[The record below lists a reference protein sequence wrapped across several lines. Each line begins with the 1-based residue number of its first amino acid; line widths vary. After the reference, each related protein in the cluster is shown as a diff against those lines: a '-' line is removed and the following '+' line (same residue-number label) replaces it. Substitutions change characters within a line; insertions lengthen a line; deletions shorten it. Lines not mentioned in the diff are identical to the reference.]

1 MHFHCFLG
9 FQTLNAAWS
18 TDQMSHRETVICA
31 SWSLDYRGTM
41 VAVEI
46 SLASKR
52 GEMAFSP
59 NPDVT
64 KISLFRTTSVLQHMY
79 SNRTKDFVSRSY
91 YTRTHC
97 GSCGC
102 CIRGIVLVL
111 NVALQCRED
120 AVLQI
125 DCTLSIRFE
134 GREAYPRVHRDN
146 KSKYCATPLRLN
158 PRHYRHQSTVGRLDL
173 SPSAS
178 FRS

>member
-1 MHFHCFLG
+1 MQYVSPHSLRGKRVVQPCISSRASLAQGFPNGDLRCFTIRPKQLSLHHYSSPHLLLPTPTFSPMHFHCFLG

-64 KISLFRTTSVLQHMY
+64 KISLFRTASVLQH
-79 SNRTKDFVSRSY
+79 VS
-91 YTRTHC
+91 TM
-97 GSCGC
+97 
-102 CIRGIVLVL
+102 
-111 NVALQCRED
+111 
-120 AVLQI
+120 
-125 DCTLSIRFE
+125 
-134 GREAYPRVHRDN
+134 
-146 KSKYCATPLRLN
+146 
-158 PRHYRHQSTVGRLDL
+158 
-173 SPSAS
+173 
-178 FRS
+178 